1 MGWTP
6 WTIWA
11 SPSPRSMDSSAAEE
25 RLVKRVI
32 ARFRCEHC
40 NRQHVLE
47 NVSVMG
53 KYDAV
58 WVVGVA
64 CDGCQQPGMFVVS
77 MRRDSTYEQVSDLT
91 EEEQDRFVVAD
102 SVGADDVEGIKSFLR
117 DFKGNFSAIFGSRDA
132 G

>member
-1 MGWTP
+1 MSDIST
-6 WTIWA
+6 
-11 SPSPRSMDSSAAEE
+11 AEE

-40 NRQHVLE
+40 NRQHSID

-64 CDGCQQPGMFVVS
+64 CDGCQRPGMFVVS
-77 MRRDSTYEQVSDLT
+77 MHKDSSFERVTDLT
-91 EEEQDRFVVAD
+91 EDEQERFLVAH
-102 SVGADDVEGIKSFLR
+102 SVDAEDVDGIRAFLK
-117 DFKGNFSAIFGSRDA
+117 DFKGNFSAIFGK
-132 G
+132 GQN

>member
-1 MGWTP
+1 M
-6 WTIWA
+6 A
-11 SPSPRSMDSSAAEE
+11 DSSTAEE

-40 NRQHVLE
+40 NRQHAPD

-58 WVVGVA
+58 WVVGVS

-77 MRRDSTYEQVSDLT
+77 MRKDSSFERVTDLT
-91 EEEQDRFVVAD
+91 EDEQERFLAAR
-102 SVGADDVEGIKSFLR
+102 SVDADDVEGIKAFLNG
-117 DFKGNFSAIFGSRDA
+117 FKGDFSAIFGQD
-132 G
+132 